1 MYGLERIGKGQRA
14 DELFKKGEVM
24 FGVINGSP
32 KCQGAAAKEWLAERE
47 AELLP
52 VGYFHLACGIFLIV
66 TSSPSLAKMPPS
78 LARVSGAKPVHPEM
92 PMATLV
98 PCAAAGVAKRAAAAS
113 AAAIV
118 RIDVMACSVS
128 EFG

>member
-52 VGYFHLACGIFLIV
+52 VGYFHLVFTLPGPIADAGLPSRGNRTLAGRRGDVGVLRV
-66 TSSPSLAKMPPS
+66 TFPAEIESHCPDP
-78 LARVSGAKPVHPEM
+78 
-92 PMATLV
+92 
-98 PCAAAGVAKRAAAAS
+98 GVLLRTGFSTA
-113 AAAIV
+113 
-118 RIDVMACSVS
+118 
-128 EFG
+128 

>member
-14 DELFKKGEVM
+14 DELFKKGEVT

-52 VGYFHLACGIFLIV
+52 VGSTSCSRCRARSLMPSFQVEEIEPWREGEETWRVLRVTFPAEIESHCPDPGILLRTGFS
-66 TSSPSLAKMPPS
+66 TA
-78 LARVSGAKPVHPEM
+78 
-92 PMATLV
+92 
-98 PCAAAGVAKRAAAAS
+98 
-113 AAAIV
+113 
-118 RIDVMACSVS
+118 
-128 EFG
+128 